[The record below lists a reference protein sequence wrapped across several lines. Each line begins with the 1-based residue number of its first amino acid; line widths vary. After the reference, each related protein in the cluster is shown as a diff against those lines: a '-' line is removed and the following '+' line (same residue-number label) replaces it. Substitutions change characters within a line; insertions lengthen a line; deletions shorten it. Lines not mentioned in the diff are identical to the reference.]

1 MVAFGR
7 SFSRNIPSNLNHSA
21 LRLGKIQNCILLT
34 LKSISTALQK
44 SNYQVLFGLICC
56 IHWVS
61 SPVMSSIVSLH
72 HNSQSHFLTMLPKYS
87 SPISL
92 PYGEPTLS
100 DAVIMYFHWL
110 FNCQN
115 TLPDSVTQIRL
126 PPPSLEWCCI
136 FTACLTVNC
145 VCQVA
150 PTASS
155 FITLL
160 KYHPPSL
167 PSSCFFA
174 SSLCGVDQ
182 Q

>member
-1 MVAFGR
+1 MWFCFKSSVYILLFLHEKGIFIKDGKKKNLNIFWSCTGMVAIGR

-126 PPPSLEWCCI
+126 PPPLSDAV
-136 FTACLTVNC
+136 F
-145 VCQVA
+145 
-150 PTASS
+150 
-155 FITLL
+155 
-160 KYHPPSL
+160 SL
-167 PSSCFFA
+167 P
-174 SSLCGVDQ
+174 V
-182 Q
+182 